1 MTKERIIGIINKRMD
16 IHIGFINNCMDH
28 GIEPA
33 ASVSGALMEL
43 RSLLREI
50 ERQSDD

>member
-1 MTKERIIGIINKRMD
+1 MIKERIIGIINRRIDTHSDFANLCKG
-16 IHIGFINNCMDH
+16 HE
-28 GIEPA
+28 IEPA
-33 ASVSGALMEL
+33 VSILGALTEL